1 MPICTIQNF
10 SVRIGRP
17 IRQKWILQRHLIT
30 AQNVSNYINLYF
42 LSKILIVNIETKF
55 ACFHVQRRQQDK
67 SFAAIVK

>member
-30 AQNVSNYINLYF
+30 AQNVSTYINLYF
-42 LSKILIVNIETKF
+42 FKQNSNSKY
-55 ACFHVQRRQQDK
+55 
-67 SFAAIVK
+67 